1 MKNLVDKVMAQ
12 TLSVLKVSLDKMIK
26 NDELDNY
33 KLKDDIVININVNI
47 G

>member
-1 MKNLVDKVMAQ
+1 MAQ